1 MVTQDERQS
10 EAWRVAEADAEAL
23 RIRSYEDAARAVA
36 AAVRRRPPTTQPPSV
51 SHAQSCTHTHV
62 TFKTVSPTF
71 SSVLFVTEHP
81 PPQVAAAG
89 AANQLAREEAAAAR
103 RRALAD
109 LVGLGQ
115 PSAV

>member
-81 PPQVAAAG
+81 PHRWRRRAP
-89 AANQLAREEAAAAR
+89 RISSRAR
-103 RRALAD
+103 RRRPRGGAR
-109 LVGLGQ
+109 
-115 PSAV
+115 SRTW